1 MNAND
6 VPKTNTTWHLV
17 QTNGGIQGV
26 NDQFELGTI
35 VWTFY
40 ENTGNLIVNNQNT
53 DANKQ
58 DFLDSG
64 TYTYSLETIEGQN
77 FITIDGTEYGEITI
91 RPNEFI
97 IDENTKST
105 GDGADGFIYTFEKV
119 VSKSKFFVFSSLQQ
133 EKVHYSKLI
142 GILENWGAI
151 PVQFLDRLLC
161 ADNPLDHDHRK
172 K

>member
-1 MNAND
+1 MKTYKTILLISLILFLNCSLGNDTSAND

-17 QTNGGIQGV
+17 QTTGGIEGV

-40 ENTGNLIVNNQNT
+40 DNTGNLIIDNQNT
-53 DANKQ
+53 DANKE

-64 TYTYSLETIEGQN
+64 TYTFSLATIEGQN

-91 RPNEFI
+91 GAIEFI

-119 VSKSKFFVFSSLQQ
+119 V
-133 EKVHYSKLI
+133 EEI
-142 GILENWGAI
+142 
-151 PVQFLDRLLC
+151 
-161 ADNPLDHDHRK
+161 
-172 K
+172 